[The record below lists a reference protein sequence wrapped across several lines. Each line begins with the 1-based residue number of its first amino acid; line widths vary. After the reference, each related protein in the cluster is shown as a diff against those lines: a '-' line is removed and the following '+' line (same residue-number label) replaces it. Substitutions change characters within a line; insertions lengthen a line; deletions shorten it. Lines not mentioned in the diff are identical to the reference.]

1 MDGGVS
7 SSTVMADLFLNS
19 VDDVARFDVDDTPM
33 TFRTRPTR
41 SRLLSTTTLHQRS
54 LSHQIDTTPA
64 MSRHLAMYT
73 QQPSA
78 VDQTAALSSPA
89 TDPSVADV
97 KMSADITTGSSS
109 SQLEKFRSQRSRSIE
124 LPSSPPAVKLESGEC
139 QPLKLAT
146 ATAATCA
153 DVTASPLSP
162 VKTMTSSVTAVL
174 DSSTGLDEL
183 KTYAADTSQISPIA
197 RNNQTLVQHLK
208 RASYCGEVRS
218 DTVDVK
224 KLRTSASTD
233 GGQRQTPDVVVT
245 SSHSLDR
252 SSSMTTS
259 SLSSSSVTLNPP
271 SRQPLSVK
279 TDDSNTSVSRS
290 TVVTGDQ
297 VVPAKDNAISPR
309 FVSYSST
316 MVIIIIVRERH
327 LSLPVHLSF
336 NPATQ
341 LHSATRPER
350 MTFRVCHFPGVS
362 FVPPSGI
369 ATESLKIH
377 RVPDKKGS
385 LYFSS

>member
-1 MDGGVS
+1 
-7 SSTVMADLFLNS
+7 MADLFLNS
-19 VDDVARFDVDDTPM
+19 VDDVARFDVDDVPM

-41 SRLLSTTTLHQRS
+41 ARLLSTTLHQRS

-78 VDQTAALSSPA
+78 VDRTAALSSPA
-89 TDPSVADV
+89 TDPSAADV
-97 KMSADITTGSSS
+97 KLTDDITTGSSS
-109 SQLEKFRSQRSRSIE
+109 SQLDKFRSQRSRSIE
-124 LPSSPPAVKLESGEC
+124 LPSSSPAVKMESGEC
-139 QPLKLAT
+139 EPLKVAT
-146 ATAATCA
+146 ATAATCV
-153 DVTASPLSP
+153 DVTASPVSP
-162 VKTMTSSVTAVL
+162 VKMSSVTAVL
-174 DSSTGLDEL
+174 DSSIGFNEL
-183 KTYAADTSQISPIA
+183 KIDATDTSQISPIA

-224 KLRTSASTD
+224 KLRTSTSTD

-252 SSSMTTS
+252 SSSMTSS

-316 MVIIIIVRERH
+316 MVIIIIVRERRH
-327 LSLPVHLSF
+327 LSLPAHLSF

-341 LHSATRPER
+341 LHSATRLEW
-350 MTFRVCHFPGVS
+350 MTVRVCHFPGV
-362 FVPPSGI
+362 
-369 ATESLKIH
+369 
-377 RVPDKKGS
+377 
-385 LYFSS
+385 